1 MGLINIKFKIF
12 NLTSLFL
19 LFNLISQNIC
29 LLEFPIKI
37 INSNRIPKYKGIQFD
52 NKIPI
57 KLRNIINIK
66 SNVSDNYNKSLED
79 NSIIKLSSE
88 SGDIKLV
95 TSYLLS
101 IKIELGTSNQEF
113 NLILDTGSTI
123 TWVPLINSIDLYPIE
138 HHYNPSISSKSKKL
152 KETFAIS
159 YGSGSCIGNYYKDKM
174 KYIKNKEFDIVFGAA
189 KSTDFG
195 VGEVDGIIGLSKI
208 YDDESKSFIHM
219 LCRTG
224 ITKSKIFSFKLGLNI
239 SLENNGKFYIGKHE
253 DFNKDNVATC
263 ELKNSNY
270 YERNLWACEM
280 SSFSIINANK
290 NVKLTSK
297 KEISVMFDSGTNALF
312 LPWYYLEQMVN
323 DLDKINCN
331 AYKEYGSSNRYQL
344 ICSREVPDFHLVIG
358 GHTFILP
365 GEYFF
370 YFNRNIAFSKILF
383 QNSFEDGSQIY
394 IIGSPFFALFHI
406 LFDSYSKELH
416 FSPEKDEFLI
426 KGSWWNIK
434 HIIIVVIFILLF
446 FAFIALTILLILW
459 KRKNQ
464 IKATESYEIISF
476 FGIL

>member
-88 SGDIKLV
+88 SGDIKLI

-123 TWVPLINSIDLYPIE
+123 TWVPLINSSDLYPIA

-152 KETFAIS
+152 KEKFAIN
-159 YGSGSCIGNYYKDKM
+159 YGSGSCFGDYYKDKM
-174 KYIKNKEFDIVFGAA
+174 KYINNKEFDIVFGAA

-195 VGEVDGIIGLSKI
+195 VNEADGIIGLSKI
-208 YDDESKSFIHM
+208 YEDDSKSFMHM
-219 LCRTG
+219 LCRSG

-263 ELKNSNY
+263 ELKNSNF

-280 SSFSIINANK
+280 SSFSIIKANK

-344 ICSREVPDFHLVIG
+344 ICLREVPDFHLVIG